1 MSKMK
6 VMRFDWE
13 TDVNDRKNFWELIR
27 NARDDIQFVILDRTS
42 ENVIFKLGIEPT
54 SLVKRDLPGNIQ
66 VTDRNEA
73 TKRVAMTSRSEG
85 EDAVS
90 VSVSI
95 DSEADWPL
103 FLQQHCSFSPVIVKL
118 STTSYGERSQSSSES
133 ESVSFTKH
141 QEMISNF
148 ITTNLD
154 CHRTSE
160 LTPKFVSRCIYES
173 GEFCTFQHYYILE
186 TDGFDLS
193 KCSQLSPET
202 FNLEVQKEKGMLDKL
217 IGDKMF
223 VAMRTQ
229 DITEFCK
236 NSRGLLMSPNL
247 IVCLQHILRCCNES
261 LLVTFPSQI

>member
-73 TKRVAMTSRSEG
+73 ITKRVAMTSRSEG

-95 DSEADWPL
+95 DSEAD
-103 FLQQHCSFSPVIVKL
+103 
-118 STTSYGERSQSSSES
+118 
-133 ESVSFTKH
+133 
-141 QEMISNF
+141 
-148 ITTNLD
+148 
-154 CHRTSE
+154 
-160 LTPKFVSRCIYES
+160 
-173 GEFCTFQHYYILE
+173 
-186 TDGFDLS
+186 
-193 KCSQLSPET
+193 
-202 FNLEVQKEKGMLDKL
+202 
-217 IGDKMF
+217 
-223 VAMRTQ
+223 
-229 DITEFCK
+229 
-236 NSRGLLMSPNL
+236 
-247 IVCLQHILRCCNES
+247 
-261 LLVTFPSQI
+261 